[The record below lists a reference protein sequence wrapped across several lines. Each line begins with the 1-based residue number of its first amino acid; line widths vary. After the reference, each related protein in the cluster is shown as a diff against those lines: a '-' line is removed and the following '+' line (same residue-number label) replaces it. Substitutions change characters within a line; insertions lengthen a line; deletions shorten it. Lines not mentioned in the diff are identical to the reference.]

1 MQQLFSLMSLKYVCC
16 YWFLVWI
23 CKVKAFLTGIKCWVG
38 RVCYFLEWKF
48 SSYVTELVRR
58 LLKARTKVL
67 DSHDNQVLRVDSK
80 LLNYFRPFQF
90 DESRRNCEKQEPRLS
105 TWFSILARIKNRV
118 STYFWTRASRNHDKP
133 VSGNYPGTITL
144 LTNGT

>member
-90 DESRRNCEKQEPRLS
+90 DESRRNRVSGIKTQSRIGRYKSRTGSTRTASPGRINSDRLGP
-105 TWFSILARIKNRV
+105 TRIK
-118 STYFWTRASRNHDKP
+118 
-133 VSGNYPGTITL
+133 
-144 LTNGT
+144 

>member
-1 MQQLFSLMSLKYVCC
+1 MQQLFSLMSLKYMCC

-48 SSYVTELVRR
+48 SLYVTELVRR

-90 DESRRNCEKQEPRLS
+90 DESRRN
-105 TWFSILARIKNRV
+105 RV
-118 STYFWTRASRNHDKP
+118 SGIKTQSRIGRYKSRTGSTRIDLDQLGSNKK
-133 VSGNYPGTITL
+133 IKIK
-144 LTNGT
+144 